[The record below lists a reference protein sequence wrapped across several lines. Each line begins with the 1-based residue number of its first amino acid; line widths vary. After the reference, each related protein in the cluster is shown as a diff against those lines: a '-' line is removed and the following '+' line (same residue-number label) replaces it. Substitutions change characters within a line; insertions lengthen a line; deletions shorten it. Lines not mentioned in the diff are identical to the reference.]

1 MLPFLLVN
9 KKWTVLIG
17 RGNSLVL
24 LRGIHC
30 GRSPHDRLGTVGG
43 HAQRAQ
49 ASTVSWRIN
58 GGPMLLGDAE
68 CNRLGCSAMMTKVPF
83 RLGSRDT
90 SGAQRESP
98 KVATAA
104 VDDDKA
110 VAEM

>member
-1 MLPFLLVN
+1 
-9 KKWTVLIG
+9 
-17 RGNSLVL
+17 
-24 LRGIHC
+24 
-30 GRSPHDRLGTVGG
+30 
-43 HAQRAQ
+43 
-49 ASTVSWRIN
+49 
-58 GGPMLLGDAE
+58 MLLGEAE